1 VSYQCDPVTGKK
13 VAVSATNNQYT
24 NLTSNQLY
32 AMNQIME
39 ARKNREKSYASG
51 PVLKDVF
58 ALVPLKLSGMSFGN
72 TYMEFGGTLQNQD
85 RKYFGPVRIQ
95 KFTVKLMNDKGEVV
109 NLNGTNWSFTIICEI
124 MVNQAGK

>member
-1 VSYQCDPVTGKK
+1 
-13 VAVSATNNQYT
+13 
-24 NLTSNQLY
+24 
-32 AMNQIME
+32 MNQIIE

-124 MVNQAGK
+124 LVNKSGK